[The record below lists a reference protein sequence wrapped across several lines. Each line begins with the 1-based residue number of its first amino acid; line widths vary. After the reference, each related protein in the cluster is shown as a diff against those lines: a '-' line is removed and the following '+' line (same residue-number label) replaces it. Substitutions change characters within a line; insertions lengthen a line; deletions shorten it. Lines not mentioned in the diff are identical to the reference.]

1 MRRALGWEFVT
12 GITPVGTGSAVWDPW
27 KGQERAGS
35 CQAVPGAVSGFVPG
49 FVPGTGGLREML
61 EPSWAREDWSIN
73 SQNLP
78 TGARSSLLPVRM
90 LLALSSPPA
99 SPTLNT
105 TGFSCFTSA
114 LFSVQKNS
122 QLPFVPRAD
131 SPSPSLPAQRI
142 KNQIITSLKAKAA
155 VKYLTHNV

>member
-35 CQAVPGAVSGFVPG
+35 CQAVPGAVPG